1 MKNTFLKSIL
11 ILSTL
16 VGYSQNSQ
24 LWKGYFS
31 YNNIQD
37 VSESANHIYAASEN
51 AYFKRNLVTNEISTT
66 STVEGLSGQTI
77 TQIYHSE
84 IYKKTFIGHVDGL
97 IIIVNDSDG
106 AVLNVVDIINKQSVP
121 PNKKRINHFMEY
133 NGKIYIATD
142 FGISLYNLNNLA
154 FGDTYFIGSGGS
166 NIEILQTTIFN
177 GFIYAVAKGYGILS
191 ANIANTNLIDFN
203 QWTIFA
209 SGSWVSVE
217 KTASEL
223 SAINASNVLY
233 KFVANIPTIVTSL
246 PQIYLDHR
254 YNNGSLIVTTPNYV
268 IIYDDNLIETL
279 RINNTSDLT
288 TTYTSATKIG
298 NNIYIGTKEK
308 GLVSTSISNPTAFQN
323 STPNGP
329 DRNKIFAVKTF
340 STGIWAVYGDY
351 SISYNPFNPILSS
364 RPVSRYDS
372 SQKAWTN
379 YPFSNLFDARS
390 ISRILVNPNNENQ
403 VYFSSYYSG
412 LLKFEN
418 NIPTTIY
425 NTSNSSLQ
433 ALNGTP
439 ATVDVRVNGSAFD
452 KEGNIWVTNSL
463 VSKSLHVLKTNG
475 QWQGY
480 TLSAVPNP
488 QITSYGRMVID
499 KNGTKWIANN
509 RFGVT
514 AFNEKYNNKSLEID
528 ETSGNLP
535 GFDVRAIA
543 VDNKNKLWIGTDVG
557 LRVLQNVDS
566 FITQNTLTTNSIII
580 LEGGLAQELLFQQFI
595 TDIVVDGANNKWIG
609 TNSAGVFYISA
620 DGQQTFNI
628 FTKENSPLPSNVIND
643 IDINEITGEVFIATD
658 NGMVSFKGT
667 ATSGAEN
674 LSNVV
679 VYPNPVRPEYQGFV
693 AVTGLM
699 NKSNVKIADISGNL
713 VHEAISEGGTI
724 LWDTKAF
731 GKHEVASGVYM
742 VFVTSDDGVETK
754 VKKVMI
760 VR

>member
-16 VGYSQNSQ
+16 IGYSQNSQ

-37 VSESANHIYAASEN
+37 VSESANNVYAASEN

-77 TQIYHSE
+77 TQIYHSQ
-84 IYKKTFIGHVDGL
+84 IYKKTFIGHLDGL

-142 FGISLYNLNNLA
+142 FGISLYDLNIAA

-166 NIEILQTTIFN
+166 NIEILQTTVFK

-203 QWTIFA
+203 QWIIFA
-209 SGSWVSVE
+209 SGSWLSVE

-223 SAINASNVLY
+223 SAINASNVLC
-233 KFVANIPTIVTSL
+233 KFVANTPTIVTSL

-254 YNNGSLIVTTPNYV
+254 YSSGSLIVTTPNYV
-268 IIYDDNLIETL
+268 IIYDDNLTETL

-288 TTYTSATKIG
+288 TTYTSGTKIG

-308 GLVSTSISNPTAFQN
+308 GLVSTSISNPAVFVN

-351 SISYNPFNPILSS
+351 SINYNPFNPILSS
-364 RPVSRYDS
+364 RPISRYDS

-379 YPFSNLFDARS
+379 YPFANLFDARS

-433 ALNGTP
+433 ALNGNP

-509 RFGVT
+509 KFGVT

-528 ETSGNLP
+528 ETNGNLP

-543 VDNKNKLWIGTDVG
+543 IDNKNKLWIGTDVG

-580 LEGGLAQELLFQQFI
+580 LEGDLAQELLFQQFI

-609 TNSAGVFYISA
+609 TNSAGVFYISS
-620 DGQQTFNI
+620 DGQKTFNI

-643 IDINEITGEVFIATD
+643 IDINQITGEVFIATD
-658 NGMVSFKGT
+658 SGMVSFKGT

-674 LSNVV
+674 LSNVIV
-679 VYPNPVRPEYQGFV
+679 FPNPVRPEYQGFV
-693 AVTGLM
+693 AITGLM
-699 NKSNVKIADISGNL
+699 NKSNVKIADIAGNL
-713 VHEAISEGGTI
+713 VHEAVSEGGTI

-731 GKHEVASGVYM
+731 GKYEVASGVYM
-742 VFVTSDDGVETK
+742 VFVSSDDGVETK

-760 VR
+760 IR

>member
-1 MKNTFLKSIL
+1 MKNTFLKSLL
-11 ILSTL
+11 ILSTWACT
-16 VGYSQNSQ
+16 SQSNQ

-37 VSESANHIYAASEN
+37 ITESSNQVFAASEN
-51 AYFKRNLVTNEISTT
+51 AYFQKNLTTNEISTT

-77 TQIYHSE
+77 TQIYHSN

-142 FGISLYNLNNLA
+142 FGISLYDLNISS

-177 GFIYAVAKGYGILS
+177 GFIYAIAKGYGILS
-191 ANIANTNLIDFN
+191 ANVSNTNLIDYN
-203 QWTIFA
+203 QWTVFA
-209 SGSWVSVE
+209 SGNWVSVE
-217 KTASEL
+217 KTASLL
-223 SAINASNVLY
+223 SAIDATNVLY
-233 KFVANIPTIVTSL
+233 KFVGNTQTMVTSL
-246 PQIYLDHR
+246 PQTYLDHR
-254 YNNGSLIVTTPNYV
+254 YTTGNIIVTTPNYV
-268 IIYDDNLIETL
+268 IIYDDNLLETL
-279 RINNTSDLT
+279 RINNTSDAT
-288 TTYTSATKIG
+288 TTFTSGTKIG
-298 NNIYIGTKEK
+298 NKIYIGTKEK
-308 GLVSTSISNPTAFQN
+308 GLISSSISNPTSFEN
-323 STPNGP
+323 STPDGP
-329 DRNKIFAVKTF
+329 NRNKIFAVQTF
-340 STGIWAVYGDY
+340 SNGIWATYGDY
-351 SISYNPFNPILSS
+351 SKEYNPYNPILSS
-364 RPVSRYDS
+364 RPLSKYDAT
-372 SQKAWTN
+372 QKSWTT
-379 YPFSNLFDARS
+379 YPFSNLLDAYS
-390 ISRILVNPNNENQ
+390 ISRVLVNPKNESQ

-418 NIPTTIY
+418 NTPSLLY
-425 NTSNSSLQ
+425 NASNSSLQ
-433 ALNGTP
+433 GIIGTP
-439 ATVDVRVNGSAFD
+439 PAVDVRVNGSAFD
-452 KEGNIWVTNSL
+452 KEGNLWVTNSL
-463 VSKSLHVLKTNG
+463 VTKNLHVLKTNG

-480 TLSAVPNP
+480 TISAVPNP

-509 RFGVT
+509 KFGVI

-528 ETSGNLP
+528 EASGNLP
-535 GFDVRAIA
+535 SFDVRAIA
-543 VDNKNKLWIGTDVG
+543 VDNKNKLWIGTDGG

-566 FITQNTLTTNSIII
+566 FISQNTLTTNSIII
-580 LEGGLAQELLFQQFI
+580 LEGDVAQELLFQQFI

-609 TNSAGVFYISA
+609 TNSAGVFYISS

-667 ATSGAEN
+667 ATKGAEN

-679 VYPNPVRPEYQGFV
+679 VFPNPVRPEYEGFV

-731 GKHEVASGVYM
+731 GKYEVASGVYM
-742 VFVTSDDGVETK
+742 VFVSSDDGTETK

>member
-16 VGYSQNSQ
+16 FGYSQSSQ

-37 VSESANHIYAASEN
+37 VSESVNNVYAASEN
-51 AYFKRNLVTNEISTT
+51 AYFKKNLNTNEISTT
-66 STVEGLSGQTI
+66 STVEGLSGQAI

-97 IIIVNDSDG
+97 IIIVNDADG

-121 PNKKRINHFMEY
+121 PNKKKINHFMEY

-142 FGISLYNLNNLA
+142 FGISLYDLNISA

-166 NIEILQTTIFN
+166 NIEILQTTLFN
-177 GFIYAVAKGYGILS
+177 GFIYAVAKGYGILT

-203 QWTIFA
+203 QWIIFA

-217 KTASEL
+217 KTAIEL

-233 KFVANIPTIVTSL
+233 KFVGNTPTIVTSL
-246 PQIYLDHR
+246 PQTYLDHR
-254 YNNGSLIVTTPNYV
+254 YNNGNLIVTTPNYV
-268 IIYDDNLIETL
+268 IIYDDNITETL

-288 TTYTSATKIG
+288 TTFTSGTKIG
-298 NNIYIGTKEK
+298 NTIYIGTKEK
-308 GLVSTSISNPTAFQN
+308 GLISSSISNPSVFIN

-329 DRNKIFAVKTF
+329 EKNKIFSIKTF

-351 SISYNPFNPILSS
+351 SDEYNPYNPILSN
-364 RPVSRYDS
+364 RPISKYDGA
-372 SQKAWTN
+372 QKAWITFP
-379 YPFSNLFDARS
+379 YTSLFDAKS

-403 VYFSSYYSG
+403 VFFSSYYSG

-418 NIPTTIY
+418 STPSAIF

-433 ALNGTP
+433 GIVGQAAP
-439 ATVDVRVNGSAFD
+439 DIRVNGAAFD
-452 KEGNIWVTNSL
+452 KEGNIWMTNSL
-463 VSKSLHVLKTNG
+463 VSKSLHVLKNNG

-480 TLSAVPNP
+480 TISAIPNP
-488 QITSYGRMVID
+488 LINSYGRIAID
-499 KNGTKWIANN
+499 KNGTKWIGTY
-509 RFGVT
+509 RTGLI

-528 ETSGNLP
+528 DVSGNLP
-535 GFDVRAIA
+535 SSDVRAVA
-543 VDNKNKLWIGTDVG
+543 VDNKNKLWIGTDSG
-557 LRVLQNVDS
+557 LRILQNVDS
-566 FITQNTLTTNSIII
+566 FITQNSLTTNSIII
-580 LEGGLAQELLFQQFI
+580 LEGDLAQELLFQQSI

-609 TNSAGVFYISA
+609 TNSAGVFYISS
-620 DGQQTFNI
+620 DGQETFNI

-643 IDINEITGEVFIATD
+643 IDINEVTGEVFIATE

-667 ATSGAEN
+667 ATKSAEN

-679 VYPNPVRPEYQGFV
+679 VYPNPVRPEYQGFI

-699 NKSNVKIADISGNL
+699 NKCNVKIADIEGNL

-731 GKHEVASGVYM
+731 GKYNVASGVYM
-742 VFVTSDDGVETK
+742 VFVSSDDGTETK

>member
-1 MKNTFLKSIL
+1 M
-11 ILSTL
+11 
-16 VGYSQNSQ
+16 
-24 LWKGYFS
+24 
-31 YNNIQD
+31 
-37 VSESANHIYAASEN
+37 
-51 AYFKRNLVTNEISTT
+51 
-66 STVEGLSGQTI
+66 
-77 TQIYHSE
+77 
-84 IYKKTFIGHVDGL
+84 
-97 IIIVNDSDG
+97 
-106 AVLNVVDIINKQSVP
+106 
-121 PNKKRINHFMEY
+121 
-133 NGKIYIATD
+133 
-142 FGISLYNLNNLA
+142 
-154 FGDTYFIGSGGS
+154 
-166 NIEILQTTIFN
+166 
-177 GFIYAVAKGYGILS
+177 
-191 ANIANTNLIDFN
+191 
-203 QWTIFA
+203 
-209 SGSWVSVE
+209 
-217 KTASEL
+217 
-223 SAINASNVLY
+223 
-233 KFVANIPTIVTSL
+233 
-246 PQIYLDHR
+246 
-254 YNNGSLIVTTPNYV
+254 
-268 IIYDDNLIETL
+268 
-279 RINNTSDLT
+279 
-288 TTYTSATKIG
+288 
-298 NNIYIGTKEK
+298 
-308 GLVSTSISNPTAFQN
+308 
-323 STPNGP
+323 
-329 DRNKIFAVKTF
+329 
-340 STGIWAVYGDY
+340 
-351 SISYNPFNPILSS
+351 
-364 RPVSRYDS
+364 
-372 SQKAWTN
+372 
-379 YPFSNLFDARS
+379 
-390 ISRILVNPNNENQ
+390 
-403 VYFSSYYSG
+403 
-412 LLKFEN
+412 
-418 NIPTTIY
+418 
-425 NTSNSSLQ
+425 
-433 ALNGTP
+433 
-439 ATVDVRVNGSAFD
+439 
-452 KEGNIWVTNSL
+452 TNSL

-480 TLSAVPNP
+480 TISAVPNP

-528 ETSGNLP
+528 EASGNLP

-609 TNSAGVFYISA
+609 TNSAGVFYISS

-679 VYPNPVRPEYQGFV
+679 VYPNPVRPDYQGFV

-699 NKSNVKIADISGNL
+699 NKSNVKIADIAGNL

-731 GKHEVASGVYM
+731 GKYEVASGVYM
-742 VFVTSDDGVETK
+742 VFVSSDDGVETK